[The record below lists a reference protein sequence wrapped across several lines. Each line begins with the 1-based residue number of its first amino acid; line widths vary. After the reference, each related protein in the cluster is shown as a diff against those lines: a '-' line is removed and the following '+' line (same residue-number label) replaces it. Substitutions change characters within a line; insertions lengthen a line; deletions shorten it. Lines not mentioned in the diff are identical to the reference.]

1 MLNSSLSSTLD
12 NPGSLHEHLRE
23 IGLQLNQI
31 AAHALAGNASELA
44 DLPAL
49 DQLLTP
55 LVKLYAAATE
65 ATGRELPPVTQEATA
80 TEVVVLAC
88 ALLRAQ
94 NLNPFDLAVWFSR
107 GNQKAGAHD

>member
-1 MLNSSLSSTLD
+1 MGSSL
-12 NPGSLHEHLRE
+12 EHLRQ

-31 AAHALAGNASELA
+31 AAHALTGDGCELA
-44 DLPAL
+44 NLPAL

-94 NLNPFDLAVWFSR
+94 NLNPFDLAIWFSR
-107 GNQKAGAHD
+107 GTR

>member
-1 MLNSSLSSTLD
+1 MFNSSPSSILD
-12 NPGSLHEHLRE
+12 DLGSSHGRLRE

-31 AAHALAGNASELA
+31 AAQALAVNGCELA

-94 NLNPFDLAVWFSR
+94 NLNPFDLAIWFSR
-107 GNQKAGAHD
+107 GSQRAGTRD

>member
-1 MLNSSLSSTLD
+1 MSNSSPSPILD
-12 NPGSLHEHLRE
+12 NLGSSQERLRE

-31 AAHALAGNASELA
+31 AAHVLAGNGSELA

-49 DQLLTP
+49 DHLLTP

-65 ATGRELPPVTQEATA
+65 VTGKELPPVTQEATA

-94 NLNPFDLAVWFSR
+94 DLNPFDLAIWFSR
-107 GNQKAGAHD
+107 GNQITRTHD

>member
-1 MLNSSLSSTLD
+1 MLNSNTSSIID
-12 NPGSLHEHLRE
+12 NPGSLHERLRE

-31 AAHALAGNASELA
+31 AAQVLADNGSELA

-94 NLNPFDLAVWFSR
+94 NLNPFDLAIWFSR
-107 GNQKAGAHD
+107 GNQRAGAHG